1 MSRNTLYL
9 LLGALIVGAAVLGYA
24 LYNERQRSG
33 VTISVG
39 GKEGLKIEGK

>member
-1 MSRNTLYL
+1 MTRNVLYL
-9 LLGALIVGAAVLGYA
+9 LVGALIVGSAVLGYA
-24 LYNERQRSG
+24 LYNERQKSG